1 MPSGYKGPRDNDPPL
16 RRSGAQGAEN
26 RPSDDLRVQPFTDD
40 VFSEYQARR
49 KENSGS
55 PLGLIAGV
63 AIGVAAVAGIGW
75 YMYSS
80 GALTGGGSG
89 TGGGPQLVQADPEP
103 YKVKPAS
110 PGGMK
115 VENQDKLVYERVAK
129 GEAPPRVENLL
140 PAPEEPKAPP
150 KPVAPPPEA
159 AKPEPESA
167 ETAKAEPGK
176 PEVLSEA
183 AKPDAA
189 KTEAAKPEAPK
200 PEAAKPE
207 PAKPEPAKEVANAE
221 PAKPAAP
228 AKAEQDDLAAAV
240 MAATGGREAAT
251 GPLTAKP
258 AAPTASEPQV
268 AAAPPVAAPAA
279 APAAP
284 ALAAPG
290 GFQIQLASARSEQG
304 AMGEWSRIVGKNKD
318 ALGGL
323 TPSVARVDLGEKG
336 VFFRLRAGP
345 LADRAAAESLCAT
358 LSAQNVGCI
367 VVRP

>member
-16 RRSGAQGAEN
+16 RRSGAQGADN

-63 AIGVAAVAGIGW
+63 TIGVAAVAGIGW

-80 GALTGGGSG
+80 GALIGGGTG

-110 PGGMK
+110 PGGMQ

-159 AKPEPESA
+159 VKPEPAPA

-189 KTEAAKPEAPK
+189 K

-207 PAKPEPAKEVANAE
+207 PAKPEPAKEVAKAE

-228 AKAEQDDLAAAV
+228 AKPEQDDLAAAV

-258 AAPTASEPQV
+258 AAPAASEAQV
-268 AAAPPVAAPAA
+268 ATAPPAPASAPPAAPAA
-279 APAAP
+279 APAA
-284 ALAAPG
+284 AAAA

-304 AMGEWSRIVGKNKD
+304 AMGEWSRIVGRNKD
-318 ALGGL
+318 ALGAL

-345 LADRAAAESLCAT
+345 LPDRAAAEALCAT

>member
-16 RRSGAQGAEN
+16 RRSGAQGSET

-49 KENSGS
+49 KENIGS

-63 AIGVAAVAGIGW
+63 AIGIAAVAGIGW

-80 GALTGGGSG
+80 GALTGGATGSG
-89 TGGGPQLVQADPEP
+89 GEPQLVQADPEP
-103 YKVKPAS
+103 YKVKPSS
-110 PGGMK
+110 PGGMQ
-115 VENQDKLVYERVAK
+115 VENQDKLVYDRVAK

-150 KPVAPPPEA
+150 KPAVPPPESVTPEAVQA
-159 AKPEPESA
+159 APAPA
-167 ETAKAEPGK
+167 ETAKAEAAK
-176 PEVLSEA
+176 PEVLSET

-189 KTEAAKPEAPK
+189 KS
-200 PEAAKPE
+200 E
-207 PAKPEPAKEVANAE
+207 PASPEPAKEVAKAE
-221 PAKPAAP
+221 PAKPAPP
-228 AKAEQDDLAAAV
+228 AKPEQDDLAAAV

-258 AAPTASEPQV
+258 AAPAASEPQV
-268 AAAPPVAAPAA
+268 AGAPPPAAPEAPAA
-279 APAAP
+279 APAASP
-284 ALAAPG
+284 ATPTSPAAG